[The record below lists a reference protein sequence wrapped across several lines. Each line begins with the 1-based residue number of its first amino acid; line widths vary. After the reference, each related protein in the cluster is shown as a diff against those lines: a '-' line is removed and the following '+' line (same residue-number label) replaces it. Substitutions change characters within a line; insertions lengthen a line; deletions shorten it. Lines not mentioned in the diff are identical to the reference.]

1 MTLKEAYD
9 KGFKD
14 GMFSMQTEID
24 LLATKLVNDGEFNG
38 LASYDPPKEEDLT
51 IDLSG
56 TLPHVKGTPHIS
68 HDLIDGNKYN
78 TFDQWADHVE
88 GEK

>member
-9 KGFKD
+9 KGFRDGLKD
-14 GMFSMQTEID
+14 CGDYYDFPF
-24 LLATKLVNDGEFNG
+24 LANEQCET
-38 LASYDPPKEEDLT
+38 YDPPKEEELT

-68 HDLIDGNKYN
+68 HDLI
-78 TFDQWADHVE
+78 FDVE
-88 GEK
+88 GKEKDK